1 MVSNESTYDIVLS
14 SQLVTEFNEEKF
26 TYNEEVLSNCINS
39 MILASSDILADI
51 HAYTYH
57 EVTGESG
64 ECSPVED
71 ITFESCKESLEDIV
85 LHLFSILNKIKVDA
99 PTYAEIMDIRN
110 SIPMTARADRAL
122 SVISLLQSITD
133 LSTCIWKDLDSGNS
147 NLMQVALKKG
157 GGVDEELS
165 DIEDEILSI
174 SGAILALV
182 DTICQH
188 VGKSLRDVL

>member
-51 HAYTYH
+51 HAYTYNG
-57 EVTGESG
+57 VTG